1 AGERAADLT
10 RQLLAFSRKQTLQP
24 VVMDLNR
31 ALTHTEGMLRG
42 LIAENVE
49 LILSLDPAL
58 QRIKADPAQIDQI
71 LFNLAANARDAMPT
85 GGKLT
90 VQTANVHVDDE
101 LSQRHPELV
110 PGPYVRLTVSDTGC
124 GMDRMTLSR
133 VFEPFFTT
141 KPVGKGTGLGLAT
154 VYGIV

>member
-1 AGERAADLT
+1 
-10 RQLLAFSRKQTLQP
+10 
-24 VVMDLNR
+24 
-31 ALTHTEGMLRG
+31 
-42 LIAENVE
+42 
-49 LILSLDPAL
+49 
-58 QRIKADPAQIDQI
+58 
-71 LFNLAANARDAMPT
+71 
-85 GGKLT
+85 
-90 VQTANVHVDDE
+90 E

-154 VYGIV
+154 VYGIVKQSDGFIYVRSELGKGTNFDIYSPPAGDAEPERSQRPSHSNLPGGSEVVLVAEDQDEVRHLAVLILRMAGYTVLEAGAGDEALNLGRRHKGPIHLL